1 MLMNR
6 LMAAVHSSPFRT
18 AAAFT
23 SALTVCFV
31 LLSAFI
37 YWQTAVAETF
47 RIESFIARQAGLIAG
62 APPEAI
68 LWAVQSHVA
77 TDLHR
82 VTLAALFDREGRRIY
97 GNIERIPAD
106 LPPDGKTHWVHVVAN
121 DVGVYRSG
129 EVIAVAHQL
138 PGGGFLVIGRN
149 IEELTNLRRVV
160 ARALTLGV
168 IPAALLA
175 LGAGAWMGQRTWR
188 RVRSWQRILD
198 RVRDGHLSERLPMRG
213 SSDDLEC
220 LGASVNQMLE
230 EIERLLSE
238 LHNVG
243 NSIAHDLR
251 TPLARVRAQLERT
264 RHGTNSREELELTI
278 DKAIVGIDQS
288 IQITTALL
296 RIAEIEGSR
305 RRDGFGPVDL
315 VEIAK
320 EVADFYGPAAE
331 LKRISLQLDLAG
343 YAGLFGDR
351 DLLFEAVANLV
362 DNAIK
367 YTPEGGYVGLQV
379 CDCPSGPLLRVRDTG
394 PGIPVSAHDQVFKR
408 FFRFDRS
415 RNTPGTGLG
424 LSLVAAIARLHG
436 YALTLEDGNPGCIF
450 LMACAPAAQ
459 QSTADPARLQV
470 ADLTA

>member
-1 MLMNR
+1 M
-6 LMAAVHSSPFRT
+6 
-18 AAAFT
+18 
-23 SALTVCFV
+23 
-31 LLSAFI
+31 
-37 YWQTAVAETF
+37 
-47 RIESFIARQAGLIAG
+47 
-62 APPEAI
+62 
-68 LWAVQSHVA
+68 
-77 TDLHR
+77 
-82 VTLAALFDREGRRIY
+82 
-97 GNIERIPAD
+97 
-106 LPPDGKTHWVHVVAN
+106 
-121 DVGVYRSG
+121 
-129 EVIAVAHQL
+129 AHQL

-251 TPLARVRAQLERT
+251 TPPARVRAQLERT

-320 EVADFYGPAAE
+320 EVA
-331 LKRISLQLDLAG
+331 IS
-343 YAGLFGDR
+343 
-351 DLLFEAVANLV
+351 
-362 DNAIK
+362 
-367 YTPEGGYVGLQV
+367 T
-379 CDCPSGPLLRVRDTG
+379 
-394 PGIPVSAHDQVFKR
+394 
-408 FFRFDRS
+408 
-415 RNTPGTGLG
+415 
-424 LSLVAAIARLHG
+424 
-436 YALTLEDGNPGCIF
+436 
-450 LMACAPAAQ
+450 
-459 QSTADPARLQV
+459 DPPQN
-470 ADLTA
+470 